1 MSEIREGLEDAVE
14 VIKDGAQKVMDGAK
28 NVYEKA
34 KPYIEDGIEM
44 AKDGAQNLY
53 YRVKPAIDNLKDQLD
68 GDAPAAGEYDVH
80 EEISREVDEQVNQIR
95 SAAVTPTPFTE
106 YIRENFGKK
115 KENKEE

>member
-14 VIKDGAQKVMDGAK
+14 VIKDGAQKV
-28 NVYEKA
+28 YEKA

-44 AKDGAQNLY
+44 AKNGAQNLY
-53 YRVKPAIDNLKDQLD
+53 EHVKPAIDNLKDQLD

-80 EEISREVDEQVNQIR
+80 EEISGEVDEQVNQIR